1 MSQQPTIIDN
11 YFTHFE
17 QSIAGE
23 VLPERFTY
31 PFFYEPHPLC
41 LIAAKQLQ
49 DHLIAQSDWQH
60 DFGIDH
66 FVEGVNIG
74 KMFGVLLVQNRAG
87 EVGFLSAFS
96 GKLAGQHNHVGF
108 VPPVVDYLAI
118 DSFFRKGER
127 DIEQVTLQIENIEKS
142 TDYLEVKSA
151 FTQANNL
158 AEEELADSKKAQ
170 KEAKKERKL
179 KREEAKKKLTGSD
192 YLKLEEQLKEEST
205 RWHYKGKDFA
215 RTWRKK
221 LFELEETLNVWEV
234 KVADL
239 KEYRR
244 QLSNDLQQQIFDEY
258 EFLNMEG
265 CTQTVCEIFK
275 DTAFEIPPSGAGDC
289 AAPKMLQYAFLHAL
303 KPLAMA
309 EFWWGQSPSSEIR
322 KHGYFYPSC
331 KGKCEPILGHM
342 LKGMKVDESPMLS
355 VSTVKKKIEV
365 VFEDD
370 HLVVINKPHEFLSVP
385 GKSNADSV
393 LARMAKKYPEA
404 TGPLLVHRLDRATSG
419 LLLVAKA
426 KEVHKALQDQFLTKT
441 IKKRYVALLEG
452 QVSKDEG
459 SVDLPLRPD
468 IEDRPRQL
476 VDHVHGKPALTRW
489 KVIERRGA
497 RTLVHFWPVTGR
509 THQLRM
515 HAAHVDGLDIPM
527 VGDDLYGKPDKRL
540 HLQAAELVF
549 EHPISK
555 ERMRFELDAEF

>member
-1 MSQQPTIIDN
+1 MAQ
-11 YFTHFE
+11 
-17 QSIAGE
+17 
-23 VLPERFTY
+23 
-31 PFFYEPHPLC
+31 
-41 LIAAKQLQ
+41 AASLRQ
-49 DHLIAQSDWQH
+49 
-60 DFGIDH
+60 
-66 FVEGVNIG
+66 
-74 KMFGVLLVQNRAG
+74 
-87 EVGFLSAFS
+87 
-96 GKLAGQHNHVGF
+96 
-108 VPPVVDYLAI
+108 
-118 DSFFRKGER
+118 
-127 DIEQVTLQIENIEKS
+127 
-142 TDYLEVKSA
+142 
-151 FTQANNL
+151 
-158 AEEELADSKKAQ
+158 
-170 KEAKKERKL
+170 
-179 KREEAKKKLTGSD
+179 
-192 YLKLEEQLKEEST
+192 
-205 RWHYKGKDFA
+205 RW
-215 RTWRKK
+215 
-221 LFELEETLNVWEV
+221 
-234 KVADL
+234 
-239 KEYRR
+239 
-244 QLSNDLQQQIFDEY
+244 
-258 EFLNMEG
+258 
-265 CTQTVCEIFK
+265 
-275 DTAFEIPPSGAGDC
+275 
-289 AAPKMLQYAFLHAL
+289 LQYAFLHAL

-309 EFWWGQSPSSEIR
+309 EFRWGQSPSSEIR
-322 KHGYFYPSC
+322 KQGYFYPSC

-404 TGPLLVHRLDRATSG
+404 TGPLLEHRLDRATSG
-419 LLLVAKA
+419 LLLVAKT
-426 KEVHKALQDQFLTKT
+426 KVLHKALQNQFLTKT

-452 QVSKDEG
+452 EVSKDEG

-476 VDHVHGKPALTRW
+476 VDHVHGKPALTKW

-515 HAAHVDGLDIPM
+515 HAAHVDGLNLPM